1 MFIKYKYVFENCW
14 CNNFSFIIFFNMH
27 IYISLVTIYILVC
40 DITFT
45 ILIINVY
52 IKSVFLF
59 YVNTFVYGII
69 KMFNS
74 DNWVL
79 NVYLKG
85 TLKQ

>member
-14 CNNFSFIIFFNMH
+14 CNNFLFIIFFNMY
-27 IYISLVTIYILVC
+27 IYILLVIIYILVC
-40 DITFT
+40 DIIFT

-52 IKSVFLF
+52 IKLVFLF
-59 YVNTFVYGII
+59 YVNIFVYGII

-85 TLKQ
+85 IFK

>member
-1 MFIKYKYVFENCW
+1 M
-14 CNNFSFIIFFNMH
+14 
-27 IYISLVTIYILVC
+27 
-40 DITFT
+40 
-45 ILIINVY
+45 IINVY